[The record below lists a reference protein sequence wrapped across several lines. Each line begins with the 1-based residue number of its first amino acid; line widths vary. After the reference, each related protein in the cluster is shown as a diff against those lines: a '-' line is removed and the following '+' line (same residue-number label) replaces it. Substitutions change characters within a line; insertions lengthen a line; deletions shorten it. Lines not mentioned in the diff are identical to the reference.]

1 MAARFDDLPLHWD
14 RVHAAARAGIGKVV
28 RTPIVPSPE
37 LSATA
42 GVPLVLKAENLQQ
55 TGSFKLRGALAKL
68 SAIGPAAQAG
78 VVLGS
83 AGNHARATAW
93 ACHTLGIP
101 CSVFM
106 PTTASITK
114 AEACAQLGAEVRL
127 EWPTVDE
134 AIAAASER
142 ARISGQTML
151 HPFDDLE
158 VVAGQATLGVEL
170 SEQVPDVNLVVIP
183 LGGGGLTSGVAWAVK
198 QAHPHAR
205 IVAVQAAACSPW
217 LGDGTPGDQAWSDSR
232 GTIADG
238 IAVKRPGAITRQFVD
253 ALVDDIVVVEDD
265 AIADAVVWLF
275 STTKL
280 VVEGAGAV
288 GVAAIQQRLIPM
300 REGPGTTV
308 VILSGGNIDPG
319 VLGDAIRRH
328 ETSAGRRLLL
338 RARLDDRPGALA
350 EVTALLAAAGANVVD
365 IQHIREG
372 IDLHFGQ
379 TGIEI
384 VAQVRGPDHAAR
396 VVEAAQAAGVD
407 IEAQRGWPD

>member
-1 MAARFDDLPLHWD
+1 VAAPFDDLPLDWD
-14 RVHAAARAGIGKVV
+14 RVQAAAVAGAGNVV

-37 LSATA
+37 LSAHA

-68 SAIGPAAQAG
+68 AAAGPSVRAG

-83 AGNHARATAW
+83 AGNHARAAAW
-93 ACHTLGIP
+93 ACHTLNIP
-101 CSVFM
+101 CTVFM

-114 AEACAQLGAEVRL
+114 AEACTQLGAEVRL
-127 EWPTVDE
+127 DWPTVDE
-134 AIAAASER
+134 AVAAATEEAR
-142 ARISGQTML
+142 ASGRTML
-151 HPFDDLE
+151 HPFDDLD

-170 SEQVPDVNLVVIP
+170 SEQVADARLVVIP
-183 LGGGGLTSGVAWAVK
+183 LGGGGLASGVAWAVK
-198 QAHPHAR
+198 QAHPKAR
-205 IVAVQAAACSPW
+205 IVAVQAAVCSPW
-217 LGDGTPGDQAWSDSR
+217 LGDGSPGDHPLANSR

-238 IAVKRPGAITRQFVD
+238 IAVKRPGTITRPFVD
-253 ALVDDIVVVEDD
+253 ALVDDIVVVEED

-300 REGPGTTV
+300 PDGPGTSV

-350 EVTALLAAAGANVVD
+350 DVTALLAAAGANVVD

-396 VVEAAQAAGVD
+396 VVEAARTAGVD
-407 IEAQRGWPD
+407 VEAQRSWPD